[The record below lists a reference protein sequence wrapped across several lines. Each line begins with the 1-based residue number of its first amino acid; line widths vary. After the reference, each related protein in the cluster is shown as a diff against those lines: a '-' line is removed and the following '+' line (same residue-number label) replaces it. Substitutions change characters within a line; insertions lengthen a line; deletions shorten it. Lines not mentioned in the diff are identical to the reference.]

1 MYNTVK
7 ILHTAKDDIMTV
19 KLNLMITAV
28 IALFII
34 YVCYLLI
41 KHKMT
46 VKVAL
51 PWLAMIVAVLLLVW
65 WPNLAKSLADDMGVA
80 VPINAIFFM
89 GFCVLILINFFQAR
103 AIGQLEKRVI
113 RLAQQLALATKNE
126 GDNHEQEG

>member
-1 MYNTVK
+1 
-7 ILHTAKDDIMTV
+7 MTV
-19 KLNLMITAV
+19 KLNLVITAV

-41 KHKMT
+41 KHKMI

-51 PWLAMIVAVLLLVW
+51 PWLAMTLAVLLLVW
-65 WPNLAKSLADDMGVA
+65 CPNLAKSLADDMGVA
-80 VPINAIFFM
+80 ASINAVFFM
-89 GFCVLILINFFQAR
+89 GFCVLILINFLQAR